1 MSRQTAHFRAVTVP
15 MPPTDDEEQLRLIR
29 ELNVALAQVSGTEET
44 AAVVASVAARAL
56 GYDDLIVY
64 LRTDDDQLV
73 QRAAYGAKEA
83 GDHSGVEDPL
93 LLPLGV
99 GIVGAAAVTQETV
112 RVDDTHADDRYIVD
126 DTSRRSELAVPVVVD
141 GETIGVLDSEHD
153 EMGFYTELDAKRVE
167 DIAAIAG
174 ARLKAAMVSESLT
187 RSVAELTI
195 ARGELEQLSNSD
207 PLTGVSN
214 RRRFDAELERLSG
227 AGQQIGMLALD
238 VDRFRAVNEVL
249 GHTAGDDLLR
259 QIASVLAA
267 CVRPVPGVCLA
278 RVGGDEFC
286 ILISNGTDSGCRAV
300 ARSIVTAVG
309 SAAFAALRDTSLRM
323 SISIGIATGA
333 NRSVWKRSNEALRI
347 AKEDRRPWFV
357 HDEQD
362 PRVHARRND
371 LDWADRIDRALEG
384 ARFELF
390 GQPIVVTESPAAPA
404 PMFETLLRYRDAAGN
419 IVTPAHFLGS
429 AERTGLLPRIDSWV
443 IGQAVDQLA
452 TADGSSSLT
461 VNTTPQSFMN
471 GMVNRTVLDSLHRSG
486 LDPNRLIIELTEHSA
501 VEDVEQ
507 FRSRARELT
516 SSGVRLAIDD
526 LGAGFSSIE
535 LLADAEVS
543 IVKIAGE
550 WVARAVDDPVARTV
564 VSAIAKCSELLGVQ
578 VVAEGV
584 EDDRT
589 LGFVQDAGIE
599 FTQGWLTGRPGPL
612 AEALGDDGPV
622 ITLPHAA

>member
-1 MSRQTAHFRAVTVP
+1 MSRQTAHLRAVASPVP
-15 MPPTDDEEQLRLIR
+15 SNDDEKQLQLIR
-29 ELNVALAQVSGTEET
+29 ELNDALAQVSGTDET
-44 AAVVASVAARAL
+44 AAVAAQAL

-73 QRAAYGAKEA
+73 QRAAFGAKEA
-83 GDHSGVEDPL
+83 DESHAVEDPL
-93 LLPLGV
+93 LLPFGV
-99 GIVGAAAVTQETV
+99 GIVGSAAVSQQTV
-112 RVDDTHADDRYIVD
+112 RVLDTHTDDRYIVD
-126 DTSRRSELAVPVVVD
+126 DNSRRSEMAVPVVVE
-141 GETIGVLDSEHD
+141 GETIAVLDSEHD
-153 EMGFYTELDAKRVE
+153 EVGFYTETDAKRLE

-174 ARLKAAMVSESLT
+174 ARLKAAMVSESLA
-187 RSVAELTI
+187 RSVTELTQT
-195 ARGELEQLSNSD
+195 RLELEQLSNSD

-214 RRRFDAELERLSG
+214 RRRFDAELERLGGSG
-227 AGQQIGMLALD
+227 QRLGLLALD

-259 QIASVLAA
+259 QIAAVLAA

-286 ILISNGTDSGCRAV
+286 VLIPNATDSGCRAV

-309 SAAFAALRDTSLRM
+309 SAAFGALRDTSLRM
-323 SISIGIATGA
+323 GISIGIATGS
-333 NRSVWKRSNEALRI
+333 NRAVWTLASEALRI

-371 LDWADRIDRALEG
+371 LDWAERIDRALDG
-384 ARFELF
+384 TRFELF
-390 GQPIVVTESPAAPA
+390 GQPIVLTDTPQDPA
-404 PMFETLLRYRDAAGN
+404 PLYETLLRYRDAKGN
-419 IVTPAHFLGS
+419 VVSPVHFLGS
-429 AERTGLLPRIDSWV
+429 AERTGLLPRIDAWV
-443 IGQAVDQLA
+443 LDRAVEELA
-452 TADGSSSLT
+452 WSGGDSSLT

-471 GMVNRTVLDSLHRSG
+471 GVVNRTVLDSLHRTG
-486 LDPNRLIIELTEHSA
+486 LDPTRLVIEVTEHSA
-501 VEDVEQ
+501 VEDAEQ
-507 FRSRARELT
+507 FRVRARELT
-516 SSGVRLAIDD
+516 SNGVRLAIDD

-550 WVARAVDDPVARTV
+550 WVARAVDDAVARTV
-564 VSAIAKCSELLGVQ
+564 VRAIAECSNLLGVQ

-589 LGFVQDAGIE
+589 LDFVRAAGIE

-612 AEALGDDGPV
+612 ADALGETAEV

>member
-1 MSRQTAHFRAVTVP
+1 MSRQAAHLRSVDAP
-15 MPPTDDEEQLRLIR
+15 APSTDDEEQLRLIR

-73 QRAAYGAKEA
+73 QRAAFGAKED
-83 GDHSGVEDPL
+83 GERGVEDPL
-93 LLPLGV
+93 LLPFGV
-99 GIVGAAAVTQETV
+99 GIVGAAAVTQATV
-112 RVDDTHADDRYIVD
+112 RVEDTHSDDRYIVD

-153 EMGFYTELDAKRVE
+153 DVGFYTEIDARRVE

-174 ARLKAAMVSESLT
+174 ARLKAAMVSESLA
-187 RSVAELTI
+187 RSVAELTL
-195 ARGELEQLSNSD
+195 ARGELEQLSHSD

-214 RRRFDAELERLSG
+214 RRRFDAELERMSG

-259 QIASVLAA
+259 QISSVLAA

-286 ILISNGTDSGCRAV
+286 ILIPNGTDSGCRAV

-309 SAAFAALRDTSLRM
+309 SAAFGALRDTSLRM
-323 SISIGIATGA
+323 SISIGIATGT
-333 NRSVWKRSNEALRI
+333 NRSVWKRSSEALRI

-362 PRVHARRND
+362 PRVHARRAD

-390 GQPIVVTESPAAPA
+390 GQPIVVTESPSAPA

-419 IVTPAHFLGS
+419 IVTPVHFLGS

-443 IGQAVDQLA
+443 IGRAVDQLA
-452 TADGSSSLT
+452 MVDGTSSLT

-471 GMVNRTVLDSLHRSG
+471 GVVNRTVLDSLHRSG

-501 VEDVEQ
+501 VEDVDQ

-526 LGAGFSSIE
+526 LGAGFSSVE

-589 LGFVQDAGIE
+589 LEFVREAGIE

-612 AEALGDDGPV
+612 ADALGDDGQV

>member
-1 MSRQTAHFRAVTVP
+1 MSRQAAHLRAVDAP
-15 MPPTDDEEQLRLIR
+15 APSTDDEEQLRLIR

-73 QRAAYGAKEA
+73 QRAAFGAKED
-83 GDHSGVEDPL
+83 GERGVEDPL
-93 LLPLGV
+93 LLPFGV
-99 GIVGAAAVTQETV
+99 GIVGAAAVTQATV
-112 RVDDTHADDRYIVD
+112 RVEDTHSDDRYIVD

-153 EMGFYTELDAKRVE
+153 DVGFYTEIDARRVE

-174 ARLKAAMVSESLT
+174 ARLKAAMVSESLA
-187 RSVAELTI
+187 RSVAELTL
-195 ARGELEQLSNSD
+195 ARGELEQLSHSD

-214 RRRFDAELERLSG
+214 RRRFDAELERMSG

-259 QIASVLAA
+259 QISSVLAA

-286 ILISNGTDSGCRAV
+286 ILIPNGTDSGCRAV

-309 SAAFAALRDTSLRM
+309 SAAFGALRDTSLRM
-323 SISIGIATGA
+323 SISIGIATGT
-333 NRSVWKRSNEALRI
+333 NRSVWKRSSEALRI

-362 PRVHARRND
+362 PRVHARRAD

-390 GQPIVVTESPAAPA
+390 GQPIVVTESPSAPA

-419 IVTPAHFLGS
+419 IVTPVHFLGS

-443 IGQAVDQLA
+443 IGRAVDQLA
-452 TADGSSSLT
+452 MVDGTSSLT

-471 GMVNRTVLDSLHRSG
+471 GVVNRTVLDSLHRSG

-501 VEDVEQ
+501 VEDVDQ

-526 LGAGFSSIE
+526 LGAGFSSVE

-589 LGFVQDAGIE
+589 LEFVREAGIE

-612 AEALGDDGPV
+612 ADALGDDGQV